1 MSERYYDIAVV
12 GGGASGLTA
21 AISAKEVCPEAKIAV
36 LERLP
41 RVGKKIIASGN
52 GKCNLSNLS
61 INERNYHGSVDA
73 LSVIRKMP
81 GFKAFF
87 SDYLGVLCTAGSEG
101 REGGIYPRSNSSS
114 TIVNALRSRLNQL
127 EIKEICDWRV
137 TGIVSLKDGF
147 ELSNGHEKIGCKRL
161 IIAAGG
167 YAAPSFGTD
176 GGVLRILRD
185 MGYKVSKLCPA
196 VAPLR
201 VDPGAVKGLKGV
213 RVKGCISAVSGDKVL
228 RSEKGEMQ
236 FGENSI
242 SGICVFNLAY
252 LFQRYEG
259 KMLLSADLL
268 PDLSEKE
275 LADYLFG
282 IRKSRAELPLE
293 ELLTG
298 IFVKNLAG
306 YVMKRAVNRSMTD
319 KIAELGNG
327 QIWDVAKL
335 IKNLEFEVSG
345 CSSWQNAQATMGG
358 IHSSCVDE
366 RLESRLHE
374 GLYLCGEI
382 LDTAGDCGGYNLQWA
397 WSSGMLAGG
406 SCGKSVKKDDRT

>member
-1 MSERYYDIAVV
+1 MSERFYDIAVV

-21 AISAKEVCPEAKIAV
+21 AISAKEVCRSAKIAV

-52 GKCNLSNLS
+52 GRCNLSNLS
-61 INERNYHGSVDA
+61 ISEGNYHGSVDA
-73 LSVIRKMP
+73 MSVIRKTP

-114 TIVNALRSRLNQL
+114 TIVNALRSRLKQL
-127 EIKEICDWRV
+127 EIEEICDWQV
-137 TGIVSLKDGF
+137 TGIASARGGF
-147 ELSNGHEKIGCKRL
+147 ELSDGHEKISCKRL

-167 YAAPSFGTD
+167 YAAPGFGTD

-185 MGYKVSKLCPA
+185 MGYKVSRLCPA

-201 VDPGAVKGLKGV
+201 VAPEAVKGLGGV
-213 RVKGCISAVSGDKVL
+213 RVKGCISAVSGKKVL
-228 RSEKGEMQ
+228 RSEKGEIQ

-268 PDLSEKE
+268 PELSENE
-275 LADYLFG
+275 LSDYLFG
-282 IRKSRAELPLE
+282 IRRSRAELPPE

-298 IFVKNLAG
+298 IFVKKLAV
-306 YVMKRAVNRSMTD
+306 YVMKRAVNRNMTD
-319 KIAELGNG
+319 KLAELGNG
-327 QIWDVAKL
+327 QIMAVARL
-335 IKNLEFEVSG
+335 IKNLEFEVTG

-366 RLESRLHE
+366 RLESRLHK

-406 SCGKSVKKDDRT
+406 NCGKSAKNNDRT